1 MPKKEKK
8 MNIPSTPKTE
18 TPEATEGQQ
27 PEVTE
32 AKEQEQTNQEQNTQD
47 QAQVTDEVKTEVTEE
62 AKPKVSVE
70 GAFSEADRIPAN
82 WTITPTE
89 DGIEAFNG
97 TTGSRFEGSIA
108 DFNAKLKG

>member
-8 MNIPSTPKTE
+8 MNIPSNKTE
-18 TPEATEGQQ
+18 AT
-27 PEVTE
+27 
-32 AKEQEQTNQEQNTQD
+32 
-47 QAQVTDEVKTEVTEE
+47 TEVTETEVKETEVETNDAVQQTDAAKVETPETQEE
-62 AKPKVSVE
+62 AVVAHVSVE
-70 GAFSEADRIPAN
+70 GAFSDADRVPAN
-82 WTITPTE
+82 WSIQPTE